1 MSTQASTDSVQEWL
15 RLRALARYF
24 APYNITAD
32 DVNAEHSQPAP
43 PSLAKSPL
51 LTAVTQNGALRMNCD
66 RAFVSLIDSSTQYI
80 LAEATRS
87 ISIRDANNFAHP
99 QDALFLGVQNL
110 NKEYGICPQSVAIFT
125 DRTGR
130 RAIHTHDVVADTT
143 RYVIRDLRELDQYKH
158 CPYVVGFPYMVSYA
172 EVPVKSASGHIL
184 GTYCVMDNKIRDDFF
199 DDSTINILNDIAAC
213 ITEQLELHA
222 IKQESGRG
230 VQMMRGLSE
239 FIESRRSRADSIH
252 DNSRKGSLNSTTDYF
267 EIQQQLPEA
276 TSSSTSLNSEKQ
288 TPDDATVQATTPP
301 TPSEVLFSLPSPGV
315 CEPALDMTRKPLTG
329 CRTMKDIYSGA
340 AHLIRD
346 AIDIEG
352 LVFLHGS
359 TDDARTSLTQSL
371 SNPALTDDA
380 PGRSATSSLCEV
392 LGSSVVPGGCNLG
405 TFQQPLIIHDTSLHH
420 LIRRFPRGCVFV
432 SDAKDNPL
440 FEKEGAFIAQTYSQ
454 QTSSSIVQVSGELQA
469 LIRKARSLIFLPLWD
484 STQEKFIVG
493 MLGWTSDPTRVL
505 AEQDMTCLSAF
516 GNTFMTEIAR
526 TEMTELARA
535 KSDFLSSISHEL
547 RSPLHGIHAAVDLL
561 QDPEHESKA
570 ELVEMIQS
578 CSSTL
583 LDTLNHVL
591 DFSRVSKLTDVK
603 VETHPLSS
611 AENSDISYN
620 AFGDMS
626 QEYLCDLVLSVVEG
640 VHFGQASR
648 QATFDKL
655 QNTIGNHA
663 AKSNVSSDAMLLGSA
678 SDKNPLSQTSDA
690 VAVYVNIES
699 RSDWCMMV
707 CAGAWKR
714 LVMNLFANALKYTEQ
729 GFVEVSLK
737 VVTHPIDPAKRC
749 AHLTVSDTGI
759 GMSPEFLERS
769 LYLPF
774 VQENPIADGTGL
786 GLSIVKKIV
795 EDLQGTIEVQS
806 TQGVGTRFDVLI
818 PVPDH
823 DASEEARPM
832 GGQRLDPNA
841 TLRGRTICLLSSSG
855 MHADTATQTELQLRR
870 TTTMQSY
877 VRSVA
882 ESWFGMSVIISESLE
897 SIDADIVMA
906 EEMRLVSLITANP
919 DVLNKLSGQRIILV
933 DALPSHHPNKL
944 RLPSST
950 GNLAYPLSP
959 KALVRA
965 FTASLA
971 SDIQPHGPTLTP
983 DLLLRP
989 LPPMQVQEE
998 TITDESSSQCQSQ
1011 SLKNIAKD
1019 TPQNQSPAPGPEKP
1033 RHDQQHFLLVD
1044 DNAINLRLLSTFMKK
1059 LGYTS
1064 ETAVNGLEA
1073 FEKFK
1078 ASSSRF
1084 TTILMDISMP
1094 VMNGYESSRAIRS
1107 HEKILAET
1115 DGRTKAVRII
1125 ALTGLGSEAS
1135 KQEAKLS
1142 GIDEFYTK
1150 PVKFDAL
1157 KELLQN

>member
-1 MSTQASTDSVQEWL
+1 MPTQGGSDSVQEWL

-32 DVNAEHSQPAP
+32 DVNADRGEPAP

-87 ISIRDANNFAHP
+87 ISIRDSTSFAHP

-130 RAIHTHDVVADTT
+130 RAINTHDVVANAT
-143 RYVIRDLRELDQYKH
+143 RYIIRDLREMDHYKH
-158 CPYVVGFPYMVSYA
+158 CPYVVGFPHMVSYA

-199 DDSTINILNDIAAC
+199 NDSTIDILNDIAAC

-230 VQMMRGLSE
+230 VQMMRGLSD
-239 FIESRRSRADSIH
+239 FIESRRSGGDSTNV
-252 DNSRKGSLNSTTDYF
+252 NSRKGSVSSAIDYF
-267 EIQQQLPEA
+267 DSQQQKLESP
-276 TSSSTSLNSEKQ
+276 TSSSASPDSQKKTSDESAKQ
-288 TPDDATVQATTPP
+288 TPTPP
-301 TPSEVLFSLPSPGV
+301 TPRQDLFSVKSPGV
-315 CEPALDMTRKPLTG
+315 CEPALDMSNKPLAG
-329 CRTMKDIYSGA
+329 CQTMKDIYSGA

-359 TDDARTSLTQSL
+359 SDDAMTSLNQSLTQ
-371 SNPALTDDA
+371 PILTTDHNNT
-380 PGRSATSSLCEV
+380 TSSLCEV

-405 TFQQPLIIHDTSLHH
+405 TLQQPLVIHDTALRY
-420 LIRRFPRGCVFV
+420 LIKNFPRGCVFV
-432 SDAKDNPL
+432 SDTQGNPVFDKD
-440 FEKEGAFIAQTYSQ
+440 GAFIAQTYSQ
-454 QTSSSIVQVSGELQA
+454 QTSSAAVEVSSELQA

-561 QDPEHESKA
+561 QDPEHDSRA

-603 VETHPLSS
+603 IEAQPLTSGET
-611 AENSDISYN
+611 ADVTN
-620 AFGDMS
+620 AFGDLT
-626 QEYLCDLVLSVVEG
+626 QEYLFDLVLSVVEG

-648 QATFDKL
+648 KATFDKL
-655 QNTIGNHA
+655 QNTIVNHA
-663 AKSNVSSDAMLLGSA
+663 AKAHLSSNATSIDPA
-678 SDKNPLSQTSDA
+678 SNNDTLSQGPEA

-707 CAGAWKR
+707 PAGAWKR
-714 LVMNLFANALKYTEQ
+714 LVMNLFANAMKYTEQ

-737 VVTHPIDPAKRC
+737 IVQDPSVPTRRC

-759 GMSPEFLERS
+759 GMSPDFLDR
-769 LYLPF
+769 LYQPF

-818 PVPDH
+818 PVPDS
-823 DASEEARPM
+823 DPSDETRST

-841 TLRGRTICLLSSSG
+841 LLKGRTICLLSPSG
-855 MHADTATQTELQLRR
+855 IHTDKTTQTELQLRR
-870 TTTMQSY
+870 TATMQSY

-882 ESWFGMSVIISESLE
+882 DSWFGMNVTTSDSLE
-897 SIDADIVMA
+897 GLDADILLV
-906 EEMRLVSLITANP
+906 EEMQLASLITANP
-919 DVLNKLSGQRIILV
+919 DVLNKLSKQRTVLV
-933 DALPSHHPNKL
+933 DAQSSHHSNKL
-944 RLPSST
+944 RLPGST
-950 GNLAYPLSP
+950 VNLSYPLSP
-959 KALVRA
+959 KAFVRA
-965 FTASLA
+965 LNASLT
-971 SDIQPHGPTLTP
+971 SSIQPQAL
-983 DLLLRP
+983 P
-989 LPPMQVQEE
+989 LGLPSPKRHDAE
-998 TITDESSSQCQSQ
+998 TTQPISQ
-1011 SLKNIAKD
+1011 SPMKSAKD
-1019 TPQNQSPAPGPEKP
+1019 TPQDQAQKTNTTQQ
-1033 RHDQQHFLLVD
+1033 DQQHFLLVD

-1059 LGYTS
+1059 LNHTS

-1078 ASSSRF
+1078 SSNTPF

-1107 HEKILAET
+1107 YEKEE
-1115 DGRTKAVRII
+1115 RMEKVRII

-1135 KQEAKLS
+1135 KLEAKAS

-1157 KELLQN
+1157 KELLQKESFKVG

>member
-1 MSTQASTDSVQEWL
+1 MSRNGGVMSTQGASDSVQEWL

-32 DVNAEHSQPAP
+32 DVNVERGEPAP
-43 PSLAKSPL
+43 PSLAESPL

-66 RAFVSLIDSSTQYI
+66 RAFVSLIDSNTQYI

-87 ISIRDANNFAHP
+87 ISIRDSTRFANP
-99 QDALFLGVQNL
+99 QDALFLGVQSL

-130 RAIHTHDVVADTT
+130 RAINTHGVVANTT

-158 CPYVVGFPYMVSYA
+158 CPYVVGFPHMVSYA

-199 DDSTINILNDIAAC
+199 NDSTIDVLNDIAAC

-222 IKQESGRG
+222 IRQESGRG

-239 FIESRRSRADSIH
+239 FIESRRARADSTGAT
-252 DNSRKGSLNSTTDYF
+252 SRKSSLNNITDYL
-267 EIQQQLPEA
+267 EGQQQQSEA
-276 TSSSTSLNSEKQ
+276 LSSSTSPDSEKQ
-288 TPDDATVQATTPP
+288 SSDDASTHLTTPP
-301 TPSEVLFSLPSPGV
+301 TPAEHILSLSSPGV
-315 CEPALDMTRKPLTG
+315 CEPALDMHHNPRAG
-329 CRTMKDIYSGA
+329 YQTMKDIYSSA

-346 AIDIEG
+346 AIDVEG

-359 TDDARTSLTQSL
+359 TNNVLTGFTHPL
-371 SNPALTDDA
+371 SESK
-380 PGRSATSSLCEV
+380 SAAGISVNNTTSSVCEV

-405 TFQQPLIIHDTSLHH
+405 TLQQPLVIHDTSLNY
-420 LIRRFPRGCVFV
+420 LIRNFPRGCVFV
-432 SDAKDNPL
+432 SDTQGNPV

-454 QTSSSIVQVSGELQA
+454 QTSSVPVKVSGELQS

-484 STQEKFIVG
+484 SMQESFIVG

-561 QDPEHESKA
+561 QDPENDSKL

-591 DFSRVSKLTDVK
+591 DFSRINKLTDVTI
-603 VETHPLSS
+603 EAQPLSS
-611 AENSDISYN
+611 AEKQEANQN

-626 QEYLCDLVLSVVEG
+626 QEHLCDLVLSVVEG

-648 QATFDKL
+648 KATFDRL
-655 QNTIGNHA
+655 QSTIVDQV
-663 AKSNVSSDAMLLGSA
+663 AKSSLAQESPLISPVSN
-678 SDKNPLSQTSDA
+678 KVPLSQASDT
-690 VAVYVNIES
+690 VAVYVDIES

-714 LVMNLFANALKYTEQ
+714 LVMNLFANALKYTRQ

-737 VVTHPIDPAKRC
+737 VLLDPRNPTKRR
-749 AHLTVSDTGI
+749 AHLMVSDTGI
-759 GMSPEFLERS
+759 GMSPDFLNRS
-769 LYLPF
+769 LYQPF

-806 TQGVGTRFDVLI
+806 TQGLGTRFDVLL
-818 PVPDH
+818 PLPDH
-823 DASEEARPM
+823 IPSEGLLPV
-832 GGQRLDPNA
+832 GGQRLDPKGI
-841 TLRGRTICLLSSSG
+841 LKDRSICLLSPFG
-855 MHADTATQTELQLRR
+855 MPGDADAELRLRR

-877 VRSVA
+877 VRFIA
-882 ESWFGMSVIISESLE
+882 ENWFGMEVVISDSLRA
-897 SIDADIVMA
+897 IDNDVNIVIVEEIHLADI
-906 EEMRLVSLITANP
+906 IHANP
-919 DVLNKLSGQRIILV
+919 DILEKLSGQRLVLV
-933 DALPSHHPNKL
+933 DALPSHHPKKI
-944 RLPSST
+944 RLPGSIV
-950 GNLAYPLSP
+950 NLAYPLSP
-959 KALVRA
+959 KALFRA
-965 FTASLA
+965 LTASSNATIGPRLLSPKPITA
-971 SDIQPHGPTLTP
+971 SESLKPVQHVEQTITVKLEIQASPKAFGPTGQEH
-983 DLLLRP
+983 DLCGP
-989 LPPMQVQEE
+989 GA
-998 TITDESSSQCQSQ
+998 T
-1011 SLKNIAKD
+1011 
-1019 TPQNQSPAPGPEKP
+1019 TPQK
-1033 RHDQQHFLLVD
+1033 QQHFLLVD

-1059 LGYTS
+1059 LGFTS
-1064 ETAVNGLEA
+1064 ETAVNGLDA

-1078 ASSSRF
+1078 EASSKF

-1094 VMNGYESSRAIRS
+1094 VMNGFESSRAIRS
-1107 HEKILAET
+1107 HEKML
-1115 DGRTKAVRII
+1115 GMKAVRII

-1135 KQEAKLS
+1135 KQEAKMS
-1142 GIDEFYTK
+1142 GIDEFHTK
-1150 PVKFDAL
+1150 PVKFNAL
-1157 KELLQN
+1157 KELLEK

>member
-1 MSTQASTDSVQEWL
+1 MSTQGGPDTVQEWL

-32 DVNAEHSQPAP
+32 HVNSADHGDPVP

-66 RAFVSLIDSSTQYI
+66 RSFVSLIDSSTQYI

-87 ISIRDANNFAHP
+87 ISIRDSTNYAHP

-130 RAIHTHDVVADTT
+130 RAVDTHDVVANTT
-143 RYVIRDLRELDQYKH
+143 RYVIRDLREMDQYKH
-158 CPYVVGFPYMVSYA
+158 CPYVVGFPHMVSYA

-199 DDSTINILNDIAAC
+199 NDSTIDILNDIAAC

-222 IKQESGRG
+222 IKQESRRG
-230 VQMMRGLSE
+230 VQMMRGLSD
-239 FIESRRSRADSIH
+239 FIESRRSRADST
-252 DNSRKGSLNSTTDYF
+252 NVSRKGSLSNAIDYF
-267 EIQQQLPEA
+267 DSQQQKLEV
-276 TSSSTSLNSEKQ
+276 TSSSTSPDSEKQ
-288 TPDDATVQATTPP
+288 TSDNATTQAPTPP
-301 TPSEVLFSLPSPGV
+301 TPPEDLFSVKSPGV
-315 CEPALDMTRKPLTG
+315 CEPALDMSNKPMAG

-359 TDDARTSLTQSL
+359 NENAMTDLTQSL
-371 SNPALTDDA
+371 SQPTLINNASDN
-380 PGRSATSSLCEV
+380 SATSSLCEV

-405 TFQQPLIIHDTSLHH
+405 TAQQPLVIHDTSLRY
-420 LIRRFPRGCVFV
+420 LIQNFPRGCVFV
-432 SDAKDNPL
+432 SDTQGNPVFDKNGTFL
-440 FEKEGAFIAQTYSQ
+440 AQTYAQ
-454 QTSSSIVQVSGELQA
+454 QTFSAAVQVSSELQT

-484 STQEKFIVG
+484 STQERFIVG

-603 VETHPLSS
+603 IEAQPLTSGETV
-611 AENSDISYN
+611 DVSYN

-648 QATFDKL
+648 KATFDKL
-655 QNTIGNHA
+655 HNTVVNHA
-663 AKSNVSSDAMLLGSA
+663 AKSHLSSDTLALDRP
-678 SDKNPLSQTSDA
+678 SDKDALSKGPDA
-690 VAVYVNIES
+690 VAVYVDIES
-699 RSDWCMMV
+699 RADWCMMV

-714 LVMNLFANALKYTEQ
+714 LVMNLFANALKYTEH

-737 VVTHPIDPAKRC
+737 VVTDSKIPTKRL
-749 AHLTVSDTGI
+749 AHLVVSDTGI

-769 LYLPF
+769 LYQPF

-806 TQGVGTRFDVLI
+806 TQGLGTRFDVFI

-823 DASEEARPM
+823 DASKDALPT

-841 TLRGRTICLLSSSG
+841 TLKGRTVCFLSPSG
-855 MHADTATQTELQLRR
+855 MHADKSPQTELQLRR
-870 TTTMQSY
+870 TATMQSY
-877 VRSVA
+877 VRSIA
-882 ESWFGMSVIISESLE
+882 DTWFGMNVTTSNDLE
-897 SIDADIVMA
+897 GIDADIVVA
-906 EEMRLVSLITANP
+906 EEMHLASLISANP
-919 DVLNKLSGQRIILV
+919 DVLNKLSKQRIVLV
-933 DALPSHHPNKL
+933 DAHSSHHPNKL
-944 RLPSST
+944 RLPDST
-950 GNLAYPLSP
+950 VNLAYPLSP

-965 FTASLA
+965 LTASLT
-971 SDIQPHGPTLTP
+971 SIFQPQALP
-983 DLLLRP
+983 LRSP
-989 LPPMQVQEE
+989 
-998 TITDESSSQCQSQ
+998 SSMRHDKEMILEQSGSQ
-1011 SLKNIAKD
+1011 SSMKNAKE
-1019 TPQNQSPAPGPEKP
+1019 TPQDQSPAQEIDST
-1033 RHDQQHFLLVD
+1033 RQDQQHFLLVD

-1078 ASSSRF
+1078 TTSSRF

-1107 HEKILAET
+1107 HEKILEER
-1115 DGRTKAVRII
+1115 DGRTKPVRII

-1157 KELLQN
+1157 KQLLQN

>member
-1 MSTQASTDSVQEWL
+1 MSTQGASDSVQEWL

-32 DVNAEHSQPAP
+32 VVNAERGEPAP
-43 PSLAKSPL
+43 PSLAQSPL

-87 ISIRDANNFAHP
+87 ISIRDSTRFADP
-99 QDALFLGVQNL
+99 QDALFLGVQSL

-130 RAIHTHDVVADTT
+130 RAVNTHGVVANTT

-158 CPYVVGFPYMVSYA
+158 CPYVVGFPHMVSYA

-199 DDSTINILNDIAAC
+199 NDSTIDVLNDIAAC

-222 IKQESGRG
+222 IRQESGRG

-239 FIESRRSRADSIH
+239 FIESRRARADSTGAT
-252 DNSRKGSLNSTTDYF
+252 SRKASLNSITDYF
-267 EIQQQLPEA
+267 EPQQQQSEVTP
-276 TSSSTSLNSEKQ
+276 SSTSPDSDKH
-288 TPDDATVQATTPP
+288 TFDDASTQLSTPL
-301 TPSEVLFSLPSPGV
+301 TPADPVLSPSSPGV
-315 CEPALDMTRKPLTG
+315 CEPALDMHRNPRVAYQTI
-329 CRTMKDIYSGA
+329 KDIYSGA

-346 AIDIEG
+346 AIDVEG

-359 TDDARTSLTQSL
+359 TNNILTGHTHPL
-371 SNPALTDDA
+371 SEPKSAAHIPDNN
-380 PGRSATSSLCEV
+380 ATSSICEV
-392 LGSSVVPGGCNLG
+392 LGSSVVSGGCNLG
-405 TFQQPLIIHDTSLHH
+405 TLQQPLIIHDTSLNY
-420 LIRRFPRGCVFV
+420 LIRNFPRGCVFV
-432 SDAKDNPL
+432 SDTQDNPIL
-440 FEKEGAFIAQTYSQ
+440 EKEAAFIAQTYSQ
-454 QTSSSIVQVSGELQA
+454 KTSSAIVQVSGELQS

-484 STQEKFIVG
+484 STQESFIVG

-561 QDPEHESKA
+561 QDPENDSKL

-591 DFSRVSKLTDVK
+591 DFSRINKLTDVA
-603 VETHPLSS
+603 TQPQPLSS
-611 AENSDISYN
+611 AEKQEGNQN

-648 QATFDKL
+648 KATFEKL
-655 QNTIGNHA
+655 QSTTINQV
-663 AKSNVSSDAMLLGSA
+663 AKSNLTLDPHLVNSA
-678 SDKNPLSQTSDA
+678 SNKISLSQGSDA
-690 VAVYVNIES
+690 VAVYVDIES

-707 CAGAWKR
+707 YAGAWKR
-714 LVMNLFANALKYTEQ
+714 LVMNLFANAMKYTHQ

-737 VVTHPIDPAKRC
+737 VLLDPEIPTKRC
-749 AHLTVSDTGI
+749 AHLMISDTGI
-759 GMSPEFLERS
+759 GMSPDFLNRS
-769 LYLPF
+769 LFQPF

-806 TQGVGTRFDVLI
+806 TQGLGTRFDVF
-818 PVPDH
+818 VPLPDLVP
-823 DASEEARPM
+823 SNEPSPF
-832 GGQRLDPNA
+832 GWQRLDPKG
-841 TLRGRTICLLSSSG
+841 TLKDRSICLLLPPRMSG
-855 MHADTATQTELQLRR
+855 DADGELRIRR
-870 TTTMQSY
+870 TTTMHSY
-877 VRSVA
+877 VRSIA
-882 ESWFGMSVIISESLE
+882 DTWFGIKVSTSDSLGHAGADVVI
-897 SIDADIVMA
+897 A
-906 EEMRLVSLITANP
+906 EETHLVDLVLTNPSL
-919 DVLNKLSGQRIILV
+919 LEKLSEQRIILV
-933 DALPSHHPNKL
+933 DAHSSHNRSKIQLPGSIV
-944 RLPSST
+944 
-950 GNLAYPLSP
+950 NLAYPLSP
-959 KALVRA
+959 KALFRA
-965 FTASLA
+965 LTASLN
-971 SDIQPHGPTLTP
+971 T
-983 DLLLRP
+983 
-989 LPPMQVQEE
+989 
-998 TITDESSSQCQSQ
+998 TIDSRTS
-1011 SLKNIAKD
+1011 SLKPITPLETYKAIEDVGQAITVKLEIQASPKTIGTTGQQHGLTEGSD
-1019 TPQNQSPAPGPEKP
+1019 TISQN
-1033 RHDQQHFLLVD
+1033 QQHFLLVD

-1073 FEKFK
+1073 FEKFRS
-1078 ASSSRF
+1078 SSSRF

-1094 VMNGYESSRAIRS
+1094 VMNGFESSRAIRN
-1107 HEKILAET
+1107 HEKML
-1115 DGRTKAVRII
+1115 GMKAVRII

-1135 KQEAKLS
+1135 KQEAKMS

-1150 PVKFDAL
+1150 PVKFNAL
-1157 KELLQN
+1157 KDLLEKQGYL

>member
-1 MSTQASTDSVQEWL
+1 MSTQGGPDSVQEWL

-32 DVNAEHSQPAP
+32 HVNSVDHGDPVP

-66 RAFVSLIDSSTQYI
+66 RSFVSLIDSSTQYI

-87 ISIRDANNFAHP
+87 ISIRDSTNYAHP
-99 QDALFLGVQNL
+99 QDALFLGVQIL
-110 NKEYGICPQSVAIFT
+110 NKEYGICPQSVAVFT

-130 RAIHTHDVVADTT
+130 RAVNTHDVVANTT
-143 RYVIRDLRELDQYKH
+143 RYVIRDLREMDQYKH
-158 CPYVVGFPYMVSYA
+158 CPYVVGFPHMVSYA

-199 DDSTINILNDIAAC
+199 NDSTIDILNDIAAC

-230 VQMMRGLSE
+230 AQMMRGLSD
-239 FIESRRSRADSIH
+239 FIESRRSGAESTAV
-252 DNSRKGSLNSTTDYF
+252 NSRKSSLSNAIDYF
-267 EIQQQLPEA
+267 DSQQQIHGA
-276 TSSSTSLNSEKQ
+276 TSSSTSPDSEMQ
-288 TPDDATVQATTPP
+288 TSDDATTEAPTPLTPP
-301 TPSEVLFSLPSPGV
+301 EDLFTVKSPGV
-315 CEPALDMTRKPLTG
+315 CEPALDMSNKPLAG
-329 CRTMKDIYSGA
+329 CRTMEGIYSGA

-359 TDDARTSLTQSL
+359 NENAMTDLTQTNHVSDN
-371 SNPALTDDA
+371 SP
-380 PGRSATSSLCEV
+380 TSSLCEV

-405 TFQQPLIIHDTSLHH
+405 TPQQPLVIHDTSLRY
-420 LIRRFPRGCVFV
+420 LIQNFPRGCIFV
-432 SDAKDNPL
+432 SDTLGNPV
-440 FEKEGAFIAQTYSQ
+440 FDKNGAFLAQIYSQ
-454 QTSSSIVQVSGELQA
+454 QAFSAAVQVSSELQA

-561 QDPEHESKA
+561 QDPENDSKA

-603 VETHPLSS
+603 IETQPLTSGDT
-611 AENSDISYN
+611 ADVYN
-620 AFGDMS
+620 PFGDLS
-626 QEYLCDLVLSVVEG
+626 QEYLCDLVLAVVEG

-648 QATFDKL
+648 KATFAKL
-655 QNTIGNHA
+655 QSTIVDHA
-663 AKSNVSSDAMLLGSA
+663 AKPHLSSDTLALDRS
-678 SDKNPLSQTSDA
+678 SDKDALSQDPNA
-690 VAVYVNIES
+690 VAVYVDIES
-699 RSDWCMMV
+699 RSDWCMIV
-707 CAGAWKR
+707 SAGAWKR
-714 LVMNLFANALKYTEQ
+714 LIMNLFANALKYTEQ
-729 GFVEVSLK
+729 GFVEVVLK
-737 VVTHPIDPAKRC
+737 VVADPRQPTKRC
-749 AHLTVSDTGI
+749 ARLTVSDTGI

-769 LYLPF
+769 LYQPF
-774 VQENPIADGTGL
+774 VQEDPIADGTGL

-806 TQGVGTRFDVLI
+806 TQGLGTRFDVFI

-823 DASEEARPM
+823 DASKDALPM

-841 TLRGRTICLLSSSG
+841 TLKGRTICLLLPSD
-855 MHADTATQTELQLRR
+855 MHADRITRSELQLRR
-870 TTTMQSY
+870 TEKMQSY
-877 VRSVA
+877 VRSTA
-882 ESWFGMSVIISESLE
+882 DSWFGMDVITSDSLE
-897 SIDADIVMA
+897 GIDADIVMA
-906 EEMRLVSLITANP
+906 EETHLASLIAADP
-919 DVLNKLSGQRIILV
+919 GVLNKLNNQRIVLV
-933 DALPSHHPNKL
+933 DAQPSRRPNKL
-944 RLPSST
+944 RLPGSIVK
-950 GNLAYPLSP
+950 LAYPLSP

-965 FTASLA
+965 LTASLA
-971 SDIQPHGPTLTP
+971 SSVQPQALP
-983 DLLLRP
+983 LRP
-989 LPPMQVQEE
+989 LSPMRHEKEANQPIDQPPMMPV
-998 TITDESSSQCQSQ
+998 TDTRQ
-1011 SLKNIAKD
+1011 D
-1019 TPQNQSPAPGPEKP
+1019 QSPAPLIQET
-1033 RHDQQHFLLVD
+1033 RQDQQHFLLVD

-1073 FEKFK
+1073 YEKFK
-1078 ASSSRF
+1078 TSSSPF

-1107 HEKILAET
+1107 HEKILEEKE
-1115 DGRTKAVRII
+1115 GRTKAVKII